1 MEGLLAHLG
10 EQDADLQF
18 EASEQHVVPQLL
30 GQFGLVGRGD
40 SAGEFLEG
48 GAGGRELLVG
58 FFEEA
63 GLVVADTEVGLDD
76 GKDMVFVGLGIFE
89 VVLEALEEVD
99 GLKALVAQPEFLH
112 LLEDV
117 FGVDGIIVFMLVG
130 FVEGDLGSG

>member
-1 MEGLLAHLG
+1 MQICSSRRVSSMSYRSFWGSL
-10 EQDADLQF
+10 DLW
-18 EASEQHVVPQLL
+18 A
-30 GQFGLVGRGD
+30 GGD

-63 GLVVADTEVGLDD
+63 SLVVADTEVGLDD